1 MKRFFKL
8 LALLI
13 LETVLFCAP
22 ANAATVSIGLSVR
35 MTRQSVS
42 AATNMDIRFRM
53 ENAITST
60 GDTIALT
67 FDEGFSLAA
76 ISVSDIDLL
85 HGASYE
91 TSETLATSAAAGVWG
106 AAISGQTITFTPPTD
121 VGASEITDDEPVAIR
136 IGTNAS
142 GGSGQITNPSTAGLY
157 EVAIAGGFEGI
168 GASTV
173 TIVGSSSGGFT
184 VGFTVPAPDT
194 GSGGGGAP
202 AGGGAAGA
210 GSGPGA
216 AGGTPPAPAGTDGG
230 TGSTGTGDAGEGNG
244 GTGTGGTGDGSAG
257 SSDGSSGGTAAGSAG
272 GTAAGTGTGGTSSGS
287 SGGGTSSGG
296 SGGGASGGG
305 AGAGT
310 GAAGTGGGAL
320 ASTPSSTVTTTVPVI
335 PTAPPE
341 ALPTGAPE
349 APSSTPTASAPSPSV
364 PRANPLRL
372 TWEIQGIETQANSGG
387 SIRVYQNDEA
397 RLRIE
402 GGEAIEV
409 AWVEFEGS
417 RYVASPSTNGH
428 VASVRSDGALGI
440 RRGTLVTRGEDAVE
454 RTYPVTLE
462 VVPPIQV
469 QEQEDQTRRPASGAA
484 VTVFSRVGRRWVSM
498 NVGEVSQA
506 GAYGRYVP
514 AGAYRIEAKKKG
526 WRTIRQEVTLASP
539 GALSGVLVLDKEL
552 VSPLVAL
559 QKDAPIAE
567 NISRV
572 AEATADA
579 VGQLIEQARTP
590 GAQAVAEVAGPAAVV
605 ATIGATAAAA
615 SSFNVLAYLRFLLTQ
630 PALLIRRRRREKWG
644 LVYNA
649 ITKQPIDLA
658 IIRLVDVATG
668 AVKQTRITD
677 AQGRFAFLAGVGNY
691 RFQVVKPGYTF
702 PSALLAKETLDLD
715 LVDLYHGEPIQ
726 VEGSATLTP
735 NIPIDPIEKTE
746 TPAAI
751 RSKRRWRSVQHGLSI
766 GSLGIAGVAFL
777 LQPTVGMGVFAL
789 GQVVA
794 FFVFRRLAIPPKPKN
809 WGIVY
814 DGRTRKPLARA
825 IVRIFDKKYNKLL
838 ETQVTD
844 RDGKYAFFAGKNI
857 YYVTAD
863 VQGYERFV
871 SKEIDLRKE
880 ALGVVREPLAL
891 MPKT

>member
-8 LALLI
+8 FALVL
-13 LETVLFCAP
+13 LEVVLFWTP
-22 ANAATVSIGLSVR
+22 ANAATVSVGLSVR
-35 MTRQSVS
+35 MTRQTVS

-60 GDTIALT
+60 GDTITLT
-67 FDEGFSLAA
+67 FENGFSLAA
-76 ISVSDIDLL
+76 ISVSDVDLL
-85 HGASYE
+85 HGALYE
-91 TSETLATSAAAGVWG
+91 TSKTLAGSAAAGVWG
-106 AAISGQTITFTPPTD
+106 VAISGQTITFTPPTD
-121 VGASEITDDEPVAIR
+121 VGGSEIADDEPVAIR

-194 GSGGGGAP
+194 SSGGGGAP
-202 AGGGAAGA
+202 SGGGAAGA
-210 GSGPGA
+210 GSGPAASGGA
-216 AGGTPPAPAGTDGG
+216 PPPPAGTDGG
-230 TGSTGTGDAGEGNG
+230 TGDGGTADGGTGDGGAGSSG
-244 GTGTGGTGDGSAG
+244 GSADGSAPGSADGTAARAGTGGTG
-257 SSDGSSGGTAAGSAG
+257 SSG
-272 GTAAGTGTGGTSSGS
+272 
-287 SGGGTSSGG
+287 SGGGTSGGGSGG
-296 SGGGASGGG
+296 RAGGGASGSGG
-305 AGAGT
+305 ARASTGST
-310 GAAGTGGGAL
+310 GAGGGAL
-320 ASTPSSTVTTTVPVI
+320 ASTPSSTVITTIPVI
-335 PTAPPE
+335 PTAPSGTPLI
-341 ALPTGAPE
+341 AAP
-349 APSSTPTASAPSPSV
+349 AIPSSTVIAHAPAPSAP
-364 PRANPLRL
+364 RTNPLRL
-372 TWEIQGIETQANSGG
+372 TWEIQGIEMPATGG
-387 SIRVYQNDEA
+387 EGVRVYQNEEV

-409 AWVEFEGS
+409 AWVALEGS
-417 RYVASPSTNGH
+417 RYVASPSTKGY
-428 VASVRSDGALGI
+428 VASVRSDGVLGT
-440 RRGTLVTRGEDAVE
+440 RRGTLVIRRENADE
-454 RTYPVTLE
+454 RTYPITLE

-469 QEQEDQTRRPASGAA
+469 QEQEDRVLKPASDAE
-484 VTVFSRVGRRWVSM
+484 VTVFSRLGRRWVSIG
-498 NVGEVSQA
+498 VGRVNQA
-506 GAYGRYVP
+506 GSYARYAQ

-526 WRTIRQEVTLASP
+526 WRTIRQEVMLSSP
-539 GALSGVLVLDKEL
+539 GALSGTLVLDKEL
-552 VSPLVAL
+552 VSPLAAL

-572 AEATADA
+572 AEATADV
-579 VGQLIEQARTP
+579 VGQLVEQVRTP

-735 NIPIDPIEKTE
+735 NIPVDPIEKTE
-746 TPAAI
+746 TPAAV

-766 GSLGIAGVAFL
+766 GSLGIAGIAFL
-777 LQPTVGMGVFAL
+777 LQPTVGMGIFAL
-789 GQVVA
+789 GQVAA

-814 DGRTRKPLARA
+814 DGKTRKPLARA

-844 RDGKYAFFAGKNI
+844 RDGKYAFFAGKNV

-863 VQGYERFV
+863 VQGYERFI

-880 ALGVVREPLAL
+880 TLGVVREPLAL
-891 MPKT
+891 MPKA